1 MSELTLLSTEAAET
15 VQDVPSAWELAM
27 QYIIFGVI
35 IVVSIFILILIRKRT
50 RLPRHADLKKR
61 LDSLLEEVRAL
72 SAPFENR
79 MQFVKRVS
87 HVLYTVDNLSYI
99 SAVMGEKERYS
110 DLSAI
115 SSLLGEAHSALAP
128 YKFGKKEAEEGEG
141 LAAAEE
147 KVARAIA
154 VADTILSRDKKIKK
168 GA

>member
-87 HVLYTVDNLSYI
+87 HALYTVDNLSYI

-115 SSLLGEAHSALAP
+115 SSLLGEAHSELAP
-128 YKFGKKEAEEGEG
+128 YKFGKKEADDSDGID
-141 LAAAEE
+141 AAAKKVEE
-147 KVARAIA
+147 ALAIL
-154 VADTILSRDKKIKK
+154 DGIIERD
-168 GA
+168 GELRRG